1 MAKIEKDHKSK
12 MFKSAQGTKI
22 GKKREFET
30 YDEYDIEV
38 KRIKIEFRPD
48 YRDLAI
54 ARMANIIENDSK
66 FIRFSIMILVVMMA
80 VFLTTIT
87 YLNIHK
93 WFIKYTV

>member
-1 MAKIEKDHKSK
+1 MAQIQKHHKSK

-30 YDEYDIEV
+30 CDEYDIGV
-38 KRIKIEFRPD
+38 KRIKIEFRQD

-80 VFLTTIT
+80 VFMTTIT
-87 YLNIHK
+87 YLNIHR
-93 WFIKYTV
+93 

>member
-1 MAKIEKDHKSK
+1 MPKT
-12 MFKSAQGTKI
+12 AQGSKI

-30 YDEYDIEV
+30 YGQNDIGV

-54 ARMANIIENDSK
+54 ARMVNIIEDDSK

-80 VFLTTIT
+80 VFMTTIT

-93 WFIKYTV
+93 